1 MNIATHGRIFRKPGA
16 AAALLAL
23 ALLFKVAGAAGPA
36 AAADVKLHGAGSTF
50 VAPLMQAWIGNF
62 EKRHPNVAIFYDT
75 VGSGEGVA
83 RFETGAADFGASDVA
98 LAPAEAAKITRGVA
112 QAPITAGMI
121 VLAYNLPGVEGE
133 LRLPKSVYVD
143 IFLGKIKTW
152 DDPRIRAANPGLALP
167 SRGIAVVCRQDSSGT
182 TYAFTDH
189 LAAVSKDWAVGPG
202 VGKSIEWPHLT
213 MMARG
218 NEGVASRI
226 RISEGSIGYV
236 EYGFA
241 LRLNL
246 PMATLENKA
255 GQFIAPSPISGAAA
269 LESTAEVSLNA
280 LDESTV
286 NPSGPNAYPLVTYSW
301 VLLYRNYPADKA
313 RALTAFVNFAV
324 EEGQTYAPFFGYIPI
339 PPKVAELGKAFVAKL
354 SAGDAPMANS
364 DGAKPVVE
372 KAGVMAR

>member
-1 MNIATHGRIFRKPGA
+1 M
-16 AAALLAL
+16 L
-23 ALLFKVAGAAGPA
+23 KVAVAASPA
-36 AAADVKLHGAGSTF
+36 AATDVMVHGAGSTF
-50 VAPLMQAWIGNF
+50 VAPLMQAWVSSY
-62 EKRHPNVAIFYDT
+62 EKRHPNVALSYDA

-83 RFETGAADFGASDVA
+83 RFESSASDFGASDVA
-98 LAPAEAAKITRGVA
+98 LAASEAAKIQRGVA
-112 QAPITAGMI
+112 QMPLTAGMI
-121 VLAYNLPGVEGE
+121 VLAYNLPGVFGE
-133 LRLPKSVYVD
+133 LRLPKDVYVD

-152 DDPRIRAANPGLALP
+152 DDPRIRAANPGIALP

-189 LAAVSKDWAVGPG
+189 LAAVSKDWALGPG
-202 VGKSIEWPHLT
+202 VGKTIAWPHTT
-213 MMARG
+213 MTARG

-226 RISEGSIGYV
+226 KISEGAIGYV

-255 GQFIAPSPISGAAA
+255 GQFVAPTPTTGAAA
-269 LESTAEVSLNA
+269 LESTVDVSLNA

-301 VLLYRNYPADKA
+301 ILLYRNYPADKG
-313 RALTAFVNFAV
+313 RALTAFVNFAL
-324 EEGQTYAPFFGYIPI
+324 EEGQTYAPFFGYLPL
-339 PPKVAELGKAFVAKL
+339 PPKIAGLGKAFVSKL
-354 SAGDAPMANS
+354 GASDAPVAS
-364 DGAKPVVE
+364 SESAKPAPE